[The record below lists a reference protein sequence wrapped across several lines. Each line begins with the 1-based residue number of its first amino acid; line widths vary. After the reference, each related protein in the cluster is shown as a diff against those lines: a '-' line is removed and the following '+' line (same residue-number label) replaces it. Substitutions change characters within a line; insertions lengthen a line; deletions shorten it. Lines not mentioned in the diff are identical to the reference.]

1 MSVLS
6 FMALILLSLV
16 AYSGGVVGKAGKSSD
31 IKPQIIDLCLVLIIW
46 AGAIYSR
53 LTFRFNKWLLIL
65 IWVVLGALIGI
76 LSAWPRKVRGNKP
89 KITSKETSPN
99 LLKHI
104 WQSWKAFSLRL
115 GSFQSRI
122 WLSLFFFIFV
132 SPAAVLV
139 RLFSDPLGIKKCGKV
154 SHWLPKKEIGSD
166 LEQYRRQF

>member
-1 MSVLS
+1 MSGLS
-6 FMALILLSLV
+6 FIALILLSLL
-16 AYSGGVVGKAGKSSD
+16 AYSGGAVGKAGKSLD
-31 IKPQIIDLCLVLIIW
+31 IKPQIIDLFFVLIIW

-65 IWVVLGALIGI
+65 IWAVLGAIIGI
-76 LSAWPRKVRGNKP
+76 LSAWPRKARGNKP

-115 GSFQSRI
+115 GSFQSRV

-154 SHWLPKKEIGSD
+154 SHWLPKKEIGAD

>member
-6 FMALILLSLV
+6 FMALILLSLL

-31 IKPQIIDLCLVLIIW
+31 IKPQIIDLFLILIIW

-65 IWVVLGALIGI
+65 IWIVVSALIGI
-76 LSAWPRKVRGNKP
+76 LSAWPRKARGNKP
-89 KITSKETSPN
+89 KIISKEISPN

-104 WQSWKAFSLRL
+104 WQAWKAFSLRL
-115 GSFQSRI
+115 GSFQSRV
-122 WLSLFFFIFV
+122 WLSLFFFIFI

-139 RLFSDPLGIKKCGKV
+139 KAFSDPLGIKKCGKV
-154 SHWLPKKEIGSD
+154 SHWLPKKDLGSD